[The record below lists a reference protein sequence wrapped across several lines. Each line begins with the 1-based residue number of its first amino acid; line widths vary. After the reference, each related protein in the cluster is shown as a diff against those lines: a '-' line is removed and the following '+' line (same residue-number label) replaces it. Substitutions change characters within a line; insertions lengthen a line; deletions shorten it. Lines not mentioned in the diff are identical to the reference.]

1 MNSCFWLSWFPTHSP
16 EKSEWMGH
24 GKVLLQSVRDLVP
37 GASCIKAQS
46 RLKNV
51 PPGLNRLRKNSM
63 ERESFVNARAAGAE
77 APTILMDL
85 CGPAKAVPLLQGP
98 PHGVFP
104 QPLKPLVHFGPLPAR
119 VNSRPD
125 TNHLAVFDGRG
136 SGGPHYSQSGDRRQG
151 VPFDP
156 ADASN

>member
-1 MNSCFWLSWFPTHSP
+1 
-16 EKSEWMGH
+16 
-24 GKVLLQSVRDLVP
+24 
-37 GASCIKAQS
+37 
-46 RLKNV
+46 
-51 PPGLNRLRKNSM
+51 M
-63 ERESFVNARAAGAE
+63 EREIFVNARAAGAE

-136 SGGPHYSQSGDRRQG
+136 SGGPHYSQSGDRRRG